1 MQELQQR
8 FRICIKL
15 FEGLAFEAR
24 NKPCRLAHLDHGDWR
39 GIC

>member
-15 FEGLAFEAR
+15 LEGLAFEAR
-24 NKPCRLAHLDHGDWR
+24 NNRRYKPCRLAHLDHGD
-39 GIC
+39 

>member
-15 FEGLAFEAR
+15 LEGLAFEAR
-24 NKPCRLAHLDHGDWR
+24 NNCRYKPCRLAHLDHGD
-39 GIC
+39 